1 MEEIRS
7 SENREGELRSRLVE
21 GLKTKGYQDPEV
33 KQVLT
38 EWIVLQEEKVP
49 LGEGRTEGQVR
60 LQIAQAELCLEA
72 ELKEEA
78 FELLES
84 AHLQAY
90 QESMD
95 LLIKEIESKIENL

>member
-1 MEEIRS
+1 M
-7 SENREGELRSRLVE
+7 
-21 GLKTKGYQDPEV
+21 
-33 KQVLT
+33 LT
-38 EWIVLQEEKVP
+38 EWVVLQEEKIP

-60 LQIAQAELCLEA
+60 LQIAQAELCIEA
-72 ELKEEA
+72 GFKEEA

-95 LLIKEIESKIENL
+95 LLAREIKSKIENL